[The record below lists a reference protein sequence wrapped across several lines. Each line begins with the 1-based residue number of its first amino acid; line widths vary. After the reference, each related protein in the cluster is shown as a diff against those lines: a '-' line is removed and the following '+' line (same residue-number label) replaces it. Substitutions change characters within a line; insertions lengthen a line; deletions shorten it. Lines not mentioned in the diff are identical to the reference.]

1 MINISRSRKLFSMF
15 FFLNLKLYSY
25 WVIGLEKG
33 DGVGLFSL
41 ESWVE
46 SKLASM
52 GLSCLGDGGNVA
64 ERGEVRK
71 RR

>member
-1 MINISRSRKLFSMF
+1 MVS
-15 FFLNLKLYSY
+15 
-25 WVIGLEKG
+25 
-33 DGVGLFSL
+33 DLFSL
-41 ESWVE
+41 ESWVG

>member
-1 MINISRSRKLFSMF
+1 MLDSFA
-15 FFLNLKLYSY
+15 
-25 WVIGLEKG
+25 
-33 DGVGLFSL
+33 L

-52 GLSCLGDGGNVA
+52 GLSCLGDGGNAV
-64 ERGEVRK
+64 ERRGEVRQ

>member
-1 MINISRSRKLFSMF
+1 ML
-15 FFLNLKLYSY
+15 
-25 WVIGLEKG
+25 
-33 DGVGLFSL
+33 DLFSL

-52 GLSCLGDGGNVA
+52 GLSCLGDGGNVV
-64 ERGEVRK
+64 ERGEMRK

>member
-1 MINISRSRKLFSMF
+1 MVL
-15 FFLNLKLYSY
+15 
-25 WVIGLEKG
+25 
-33 DGVGLFSL
+33 DLFSL

-52 GLSCLGDGGNVA
+52 GLSCLGDGGNVV